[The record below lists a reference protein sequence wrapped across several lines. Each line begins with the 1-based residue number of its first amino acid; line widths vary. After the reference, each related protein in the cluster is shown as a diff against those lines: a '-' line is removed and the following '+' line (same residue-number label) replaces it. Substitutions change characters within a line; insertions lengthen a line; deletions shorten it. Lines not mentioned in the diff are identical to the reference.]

1 MNSED
6 DCLAKYAVN
15 EQKSHHMSWN
25 RSINSPQGE
34 PDATALD
41 ATAQDTTALD
51 TTAQDT
57 TALDATAQDTT
68 ALDATAHFSI

>member
-15 EQKSHHMSWN
+15 KQKSHHMSWY

-34 PDATALD
+34 PDATAKD
-41 ATAQDTTALD
+41 A
-51 TTAQDT
+51 
-57 TALDATAQDTT
+57 TALDASVPGHYGTGR
-68 ALDATAHFSI
+68 